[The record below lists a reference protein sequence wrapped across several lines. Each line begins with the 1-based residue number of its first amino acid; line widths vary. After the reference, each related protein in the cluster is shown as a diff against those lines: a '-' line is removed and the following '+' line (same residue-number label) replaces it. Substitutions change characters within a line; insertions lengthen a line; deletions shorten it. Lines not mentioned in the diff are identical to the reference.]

1 MRTQAVLFA
10 MVALAG
16 AAWGQPGMPGPLPVA
31 SRLVLYLELK
41 PDQIV
46 DLGKIQAE
54 WQRYLASKVRRVQQ
68 VEREIRDATLAEV
81 VDPSALGVRYME
93 LEAICREA
101 RDTEARIRES
111 ARKILTDA
119 QRAKLAVLEEA
130 YRLLPEIAEA
140 DALHL
145 IYAPLPGLDLGG
157 LGPRAPRPYPGCRFP
172 ERPGP
177 GPLLTAAPEN

>member
-1 MRTQAVLFA
+1 MKAHAALVA
-10 MVALAG
+10 MAALAG
-16 AAWGQPGMPGPLPVA
+16 AAFGQQGPPAPVA
-31 SRLVLYLELK
+31 SRLVRYLELK

-46 DLGKIQAE
+46 DLGKIQVE

-68 VEREIRDATLAEV
+68 VEREIREATLAEV
-81 VDPSALGVRYME
+81 VDPWALGVRYME

-101 RDTEARIRES
+101 RDTDARIRES

-130 YRLLPEIAEA
+130 YRLLPEIAAA
-140 DALHL
+140 DLFHL

-157 LGPRAPRPYPGCRFP
+157 VGLRAPRPYPGCRFVGRP
-172 ERPGP
+172 QPGP
-177 GPLLTAAPEN
+177 AAAPEN